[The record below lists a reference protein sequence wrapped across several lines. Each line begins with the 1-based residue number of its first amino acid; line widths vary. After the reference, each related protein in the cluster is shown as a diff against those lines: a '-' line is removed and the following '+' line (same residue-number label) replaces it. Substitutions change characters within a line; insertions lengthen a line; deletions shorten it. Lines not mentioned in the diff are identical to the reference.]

1 MFKILLMP
9 IGINLC
15 ISSPIISGNIYR
27 VTLTHGLKNHYKYE
41 IKMEK
46 KDSLQCRVDKGRTKS
61 QRDLTLCCT

>member
-15 ISSPIISGNIYR
+15 VSSPILSGNIYR

-46 KDSLQCRVDKGRTKS
+46 KTHYNAELTRVELKVKGI
-61 QRDLTLCCT
+61 